1 MRISDW
7 ISDVCSSDLEQVYDR
22 ADNYSFGE
30 FHNNIES
37 IVEGVQGNND
47 VTWQTERKAD
57 IGIDFS
63 LFQGRFSGSVDY
75 FDNFRYDILTKRS
88 TIPSYFGVQASNLP
102 PRSAERREGKECI

>member
-1 MRISDW
+1 MRISYW
-7 ISDVCSSDLEQVYDR
+7 SSDVCSSDLEQVYDR

-57 IGIDFS
+57 IGIEFS
-63 LFQGRFSGSVDY
+63 LFQGRFCGSVDY
-75 FDNFRYDILTKRS
+75 SSEVRRVGTAWVSMCRSRWWRVIEKTDIEDTVEKVLED
-88 TIPSYFGVQASNLP
+88 IP
-102 PRSAERREGKECI
+102 